1 MTMLCA
7 FSHWSLPAHHSA
19 ASAGAR
25 PAGGFA
31 LARER
36 LNSELGGQWRG
47 RDRTLRLPVPIARIA
62 EIALHAVQIG
72 MDPGAILA
80 ALIHDDV
87 VRLLP
92 LVLARPPQRCQR
104 RREAG
109 GRLCLGEGTF
119 ELRQIHRETLGK
131 QATTSARAKTAP
143 PPARRRE
150 RARTA
155 SPRRTDGR

>member
-1 MTMLCA
+1 
-7 FSHWSLPAHHSA
+7 
-19 ASAGAR
+19 
-25 PAGGFA
+25 
-31 LARER
+31 
-36 LNSELGGQWRG
+36 
-47 RDRTLRLPVPIARIA
+47 
-62 EIALHAVQIG
+62 

-131 QATTSARAKTAP
+131 QATTSARAKTPP
-143 PPARRRE
+143 PPARRRD

-155 SPRRTDGR
+155 TRPPRQPDGRRRKPQRQARPPTSRGKRKSRAGPPCSPSP